1 MINDTAQPVSYGD
14 YIDHDQFAF
23 TLRESQ
29 YDLMHPYSMHRSVR
43 EYLTVHLRTLL
54 IRLQHFAIVITSDP
68 DRFQAEDRLML

>member
-29 YDLMHPYSMHRSVR
+29 YDLMHPYNMHRSVR
-43 EYLTVHLRTLL
+43 EYLTVHLRTIML
-54 IRLQHFAIVITSDP
+54 IRLQHFAIGVDP
-68 DRFQAEDRLML
+68 VRFRLKIG